1 MTLLRVTAYKLVTD
15 STNGYERDVYELL
28 NRIKTGKS
36 KELVNQIRKLSKERA
51 NEVKKQLPG
60 VCFNGTFK
68 HRSKNGLKTHSGLI
82 VLDFDNFATF
92 EDAEAFK
99 SEIIKDSFV
108 FSSWV
113 SPSGKGVKV
122 LVRIPQDADNHKKY
136 FEALK
141 KHFNSDFWD
150 DSGSD
155 VSRFCFESYDPEIYI
170 NTDSA
175 IWSKIEEEEVEQ
187 IGSVLVAIPLTSESL
202 IIDRLLIW
210 FNKKYGNT
218 KGNRNNNIFK
228 LAAAFSDFGI
238 QINVAENELLKFAE
252 GDFKGSEIIRTLKSA
267 YDSGKNTF
275 GSKFFEDEEKIEI
288 IQKLIR
294 GGKTQ
299 KEITEAI
306 KDTDK
311 ETLEA
316 YVSSVKEQMDINE
329 YWYYNEKNQ
338 IRISI
343 HKYKYWLQQNN
354 FFKFYPEDKDGF
366 TFVKVCQNAIEE
378 VDRDKIKD
386 FVLKDIE
393 KRPDVGLQPYE
404 FMAGNLGYFKS
415 DFLSLLDPVK
425 INFLQDTKDES
436 FVYYKNKVL
445 KVAST
450 HVEEIDYIDLSGSIW
465 NEQIIDRDFNYTD
478 FSESEYR
485 KFIWLVSGQDE
496 NKFNSFRSAIGFLLH
511 LYKTSATN
519 KAIILNDER
528 ISDTPNGGSG
538 KGIFWKALQ
547 HIRKVDFLSGKDY
560 NEKDKFKFQ
569 TAKKDTQIYVF
580 DDVKKNFN
588 FENLFNLITEGIT
601 LEYKGAGA
609 INVEVEKSPKILITT
624 NYTIA
629 GASGSFERR
638 IFELEFSSHFSVSY
652 TPADLFKHELF
663 KDWSSEEWNKFD
675 SFMIDC
681 LQYYLTHGLVKQ
693 QHENLETRKFIKSTC
708 FEFYEWLES
717 DNGIIETGREI
728 PKSDAYAAFINEYD
742 NLKFKV
748 TNRQFTKWID
758 VYASFNNMIV
768 EQGRNSVYRWFKLSK
783 TAATK
788 ETIRI
793 EDKQTEIPF

>member
-1 MTLLRVTAYKLVTD
+1 MTLLKVTAYKRVTD
-15 STNGYERDVYELL
+15 STNGYDRDVYEQLE
-28 NRIKTGKS
+28 RIKSGKS
-36 KELVNQIRKLSKERA
+36 KDLVNQIRTLAKEKG
-51 NEVKKQLPG
+51 NEVKKELPG

-68 HRSKNGLKTHSGLI
+68 HRSKNGLKSHSGLI
-82 VLDFDNFATF
+82 VLDFDNFATQD
-92 EDAEAFK
+92 DAEAFK
-99 SEIIKDSFV
+99 SQIINDVFV
-108 FSSWV
+108 FAAWI

-122 LVRIPQDADNHKKY
+122 LVRIPQDELNHKKY
-136 FEALK
+136 FDALK

-155 VSRFCFESYDPEIYI
+155 VSRFCYESYDPEIYI
-170 NTDSA
+170 NLDSA
-175 IWSKIEEEEVEQ
+175 LWSQIEEEEIEQ
-187 IGSVLVAIPLTSESL
+187 IGSVVVAIPLTSEAL
-202 IIDRLLIW
+202 IIDRLSIW

-228 LAAAFSDFGI
+228 LAAAFFDFGI
-238 QINVAENELLKFAE
+238 SKNVAENELMKFAE
-252 GDFKGSEIIRTLKSA
+252 SDFKPAEIKRTLDSA
-267 YDSGKNTF
+267 YSKSGGF

-299 KEITEAI
+299 KEITDAI
-306 KDTDK
+306 KDVDK
-311 ETLEA
+311 ETLET
-316 YVSSVKEQMDINE
+316 YVISVKEQMDINE

-338 IRISI
+338 IRMSI

-366 TFVKVCQNAIEE
+366 TFVQINQNTIEE

-404 FMAGNLGYFKS
+404 FMAGNLGYFKN
-415 DFLSLLDPVK
+415 DFLSFLDPVR
-425 INFLQDTKDES
+425 IEFLQDKKDES
-436 FVYYKNKVL
+436 FVYYNNKVL
-445 KVAST
+445 KVTSLS
-450 HVEEIDYIDLSGSIW
+450 VEEIDYLDLSGSIW
-465 NEQIIDRDFNYTD
+465 NEQIINRDFKYTD
-478 FSESEYR
+478 FSQSEYR

-519 KAIILNDER
+519 KAIILNDEK
-528 ISDTPNGGSG
+528 ISDNPNGGSG
-538 KGIFWKALQ
+538 KGIFWRALEQ
-547 HIRKVDFLSGKDY
+547 IRKVHYLSGKDY

-569 TAKKDTQIYVF
+569 TAKKDTQVYVF

-609 INVEVEKSPKILITT
+609 INVPVEKSPKILITT

-638 IFELEFSSHFSVSY
+638 IFELEFSNYFSVSY
-652 TPADLFKHELF
+652 TPADLFGHELF
-663 KDWSSEEWNKFD
+663 KDWSTDEWNRFD

-681 LQYYLTHGLVKQ
+681 LQYYLGNGLVKQ
-693 QHENLETRKFIKSTC
+693 QHENLQTRKFIKSTC
-708 FEFYEWLES
+708 FEFYEWLNG
-717 DNGIIETGREI
+717 DNGIIELSKEI
-728 PKSDAYAAFINEYD
+728 PKGDAYNEFIGEYD

-748 TNRQFTKWID
+748 THRQFTKWID
-758 VYASFNNMIV
+758 IYADFNDLKV
-768 EQGRNSVYRWFKLSK
+768 TQGRNHLYRWFRLDKK
-783 TAATK
+783 T
-788 ETIRI
+788 I
-793 EDKQTEIPF
+793 EVVENKKTDDQIDIPF